1 MKLSPNKEQAKRV
14 KPQVLT
20 STRIFVQA
28 ALNAVIGQT
37 MPQRSQHPLVYI
49 LLIWTS
55 ILSII
60 LLVFITLF
68 FTQGQSSNSSTV
80 GLTSPLHCT
89 SCSTEIL
96 NLQAQELELPNS
108 TIEWTARQPCSNLI
122 RNANET
128 VNTLHIK
135 KDGNYIL
142 NLRVTLSACGE
153 TSVLDKS
160 HSVTLKLDGK
170 VWLMGWTDTKS
181 NSTGLLSRAKD
192 LSAGSKVQ
200 ITIDPPACVN
210 TSLSM
215 THLDIIWLY
224 K

>member
-20 STRIFVQA
+20 STRIYVQA

-89 SCSTEIL
+89 SCTTEIL
-96 NLQAQELELPNS
+96 NLQAKPQELWLSNS
-108 TIEWTARQPCSNLI
+108 TIEWAARQSTSNMI
-122 RNANET
+122 RNANHAG
-128 VNTLHIK
+128 NTLHIK

-160 HSVTLKLDGK
+160 HSVALKLDGT

-181 NSTGLLSRAKD
+181 SSTVLLSKAISCQQGVR
-192 LSAGSKVQ
+192 
-200 ITIDPPACVN
+200 CR
-210 TSLSM
+210 SLL
-215 THLDIIWLY
+215 THLPVSTPVHR
-224 K
+224 